1 MDFNSTVKG
10 SLLEG
15 FYPKGWDMKKIDRCC
30 ANKPADIVKPQPF
43 WHKGFSPV
51 PCADVKEFDVK
62 MGHEIANEIR
72 KAKEAGQKIAFILPV
87 GPMGMY
93 KWAVYFLKEW
103 NVDCKHVWC
112 FNMDEW
118 ADGKG
123 NTLVGDA
130 SFQYAM
136 EQALYNP
143 LGKLTVPKDHRNFA
157 TKRSRP
163 SAPKARSSCSC
174 TASGGCATSRSGSR

>member
-1 MDFNSTVKG
+1 MDFMSTVKG

-15 FYPKGWDMKKIDRCC
+15 FYPKGWDMKKIDKCC
-30 ANKPADIVKPQPF
+30 ANKPSEVTKRQKF
-43 WHKGFSPV
+43 WNKDFTPV
-51 PCADVKEFDVK
+51 ACEDVKEFDVK
-62 MGHEIANEIR
+62 MGHEIANEIKKAAER
-72 KAKEAGQKIAFILPV
+72 KEKIIFILPV

-103 NVDCKHVWC
+103 NQDCKHVWC

-130 SFQYAM
+130 
-136 EQALYNP
+136 
-143 LGKLTVPKDHRNFA
+143 
-157 TKRSRP
+157 
-163 SAPKARSSCSC
+163 
-174 TASGGCATSRSGSR
+174 